1 MENALKKK
9 NTSPVKLL
17 KMFFLKIQTFPLL
30 WLNNQKLALLIP
42 PCADEKVHD
51 ETKRLRGGPGAPW
64 GQVTGQEGWV
74 TVLVTQLTV
83 LGNQVL
89 NNDGKIRIRPLDFIF
104 IIFFFQAML
113 SWVIQLGK

>member
-1 MENALKKK
+1 
-9 NTSPVKLL
+9 
-17 KMFFLKIQTFPLL
+17 MFFLKIQIFPLL
-30 WLNNQKLALLIP
+30 WLNNQKLALLTP

-51 ETKRLRGGPGAPW
+51 ESKHLKGGPGAPW

-104 IIFFFQAML
+104 VIFFFQAML